1 MFTDTRYITNSNLV
15 ESLPNLAQ
23 AKKST
28 PGVHVEEALADISLR
43 LDQALDLN
51 IEFSKRPI
59 QSESKSKLQTNVQ
72 NLTGSSPSKAIEL
85 SSGPE
90 TSSDEST
97 EERTHKRKGSPLDL
111 DRKRMKREHS
121 ESLFLGVESDTDVD
135 GDQAPSFFYE
145 GLGEEVAP
153 LQNPLPNDREL
164 RTPSPVLIRSTSRA
178 SALGSPLTSKT
189 PHFGLFCFNSKASA
203 FGPFVSASAASA
215 SGFVRS
221 ISVAPASGSAL
232 STSSAHVLGP
242 LASTSAA
249 PASGS
254 ALSTSSAPAL
264 VTAVTTSSAH
274 ALGPLVSISVAPAS
288 GSALST
294 SSAHVLGPLA
304 STSSAHALG
313 STSPWPDSV
322 GIASGTPMQSI
333 SKSSPEVSAIPG
345 VAVVAPATA
354 KAQLN
359 DQIASIIEPQPQ
371 TTPEI
376 EKPVENEDYNIEAS
390 SSTNITS
397 KPGKREIA
405 SFRFVVWCED
415 DQKWKSI
422 NDLPGRTQ
430 NAIKERFES
439 LYKGKGKAMKGR
451 MDRLARMTGLSN
463 VAKHLDKSTCVTGTF
478 IDKRATT
485 IESKVA
491 CDTCVRLRYQR
502 ICVQLVTVNK
512 EKCFGI
518 LPMPVGKR
526 QGAEMDNTFWFA

>member
-1 MFTDTRYITNSNLV
+1 
-15 ESLPNLAQ
+15 
-23 AKKST
+23 
-28 PGVHVEEALADISLR
+28 
-43 LDQALDLN
+43 
-51 IEFSKRPI
+51 
-59 QSESKSKLQTNVQ
+59 
-72 NLTGSSPSKAIEL
+72 
-85 SSGPE
+85 
-90 TSSDEST
+90 
-97 EERTHKRKGSPLDL
+97 
-111 DRKRMKREHS
+111 
-121 ESLFLGVESDTDVD
+121 
-135 GDQAPSFFYE
+135 
-145 GLGEEVAP
+145 
-153 LQNPLPNDREL
+153 
-164 RTPSPVLIRSTSRA
+164 
-178 SALGSPLTSKT
+178 
-189 PHFGLFCFNSKASA
+189 
-203 FGPFVSASAASA
+203 
-215 SGFVRS
+215 
-221 ISVAPASGSAL
+221 
-232 STSSAHVLGP
+232 
-242 LASTSAA
+242 
-249 PASGS
+249 
-254 ALSTSSAPAL
+254 
-264 VTAVTTSSAH
+264 
-274 ALGPLVSISVAPAS
+274 
-288 GSALST
+288 
-294 SSAHVLGPLA
+294 
-304 STSSAHALG
+304 
-313 STSPWPDSV
+313 
-322 GIASGTPMQSI
+322 MQSI

-451 MDRLARMTGLSN
+451 MDRLARMTDLSN

-526 QGAEMDNTFWFA
+526 QGAEMDDTFWFA